1 LSLFKIVS
9 FTHFFDPANSCEQS
23 RLKSVRHRWQRA
35 LSDAFTQLGNTGQ
48 QVMYSQTA
56 QQAASQMQ
64 AGAGQMLAAGG
75 GGQPSQQGNASI
87 PGANAQPEPTNG
99 GSGSGSGSG
108 DAPETNQPGNEAGSS
123 PIPQNNGPGDGGES
137 TYEQIYAPSLLGG
150 AGEDTL
156 GLPTSGDEGDVVGTS
171 PTTAESGESLV
182 PYTEVYSQYNQF
194 NRQAI
199 ENGEV
204 PVQFMDVIRNY
215 FGSLQP

>member
-1 LSLFKIVS
+1 MPGQGS
-9 FTHFFDPANSCEQS
+9 NNQS
-23 RLKSVRHRWQRA
+23 
-35 LSDAFTQLGNTGQ
+35 GQ
-48 QVMYSQTA
+48 TNEGS
-56 QQAASQMQ
+56 
-64 AGAGQMLAAGG
+64 GA
-75 GGQPSQQGNASI
+75 
-87 PGANAQPEPTNG
+87 
-99 GSGSGSGSG
+99 GSGSGS
-108 DAPETNQPGNEAGSS
+108 APQSNQPGGEADSS
-123 PIPQNNGPGDGGES
+123 PIPQDNGPGDGGES
-137 TYEQIYAPSLLGG
+137 TYEQIYVPSLLGG

-199 ENGEV
+199 DNGEV